1 MMPVASC
8 IPFPFSAPRNTMLT
22 MLVCAI
28 HWLSMQLYT
37 LAYMSM
43 HESCF
48 LVCRPCFNTMKLWA
62 FDPNIHL
69 SLTDISFC
77 SLSRLFTLLLVCSFA
92 CHAYHAYLLYASSY
106 ALCTSSFHCLS
117 ADFLF
122 FPFACTHIERRHMEL
137 GHGLLGTSKKG
148 AGVSMSIQPKR
159 LCLVGLGVYFSH
171 LVMYSFKP
179 LSSSSLSL
187 LDGLYQVYYAVYHSS
202 LFLGYND
209 LFTFLHLYFGPYF
222 RAVGI
227 FFPVLCACIVH
238 DICIYIPAHPF
249 SIIVTVYV
257 T

>member
-1 MMPVASC
+1 MLGCPMRTL
-8 IPFPFSAPRNTMLT
+8 PFSAPCDAMLSMFVRAT
-22 MLVCAI
+22 
-28 HWLSMQLYT
+28 HWLSMHLYT
-37 LAYMSM
+37 VAHMSM
-43 HESCF
+43 HESCL

-122 FPFACTHIERRHMEL
+122 FPFACTHIERGHMEL

-187 LDGLYQVYYAVYHSS
+187 LDGLY
-202 LFLGYND
+202 
-209 LFTFLHLYFGPYF
+209 
-222 RAVGI
+222 
-227 FFPVLCACIVH
+227 
-238 DICIYIPAHPF
+238 
-249 SIIVTVYV
+249 
-257 T
+257 